1 MIYICMSQAYSE
13 ATEREV
19 ELVDTAKGF
28 FEVYTHESGAKTGRL
43 HDIEDAWAASRLIES
58 YDWMLVNYP
67 DREGLSIFKLWLE

>member
-1 MIYICMSQAYSE
+1 MSQAYSE